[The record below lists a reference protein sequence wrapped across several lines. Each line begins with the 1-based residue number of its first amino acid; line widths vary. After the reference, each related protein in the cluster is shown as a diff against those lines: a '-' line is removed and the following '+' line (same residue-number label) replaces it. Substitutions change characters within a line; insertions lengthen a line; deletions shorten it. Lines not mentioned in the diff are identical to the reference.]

1 MALFSAVSPAL
12 TLPSARS
19 GFPRCGRWRSSRFAK
34 RYSERISPALRFMGT
49 YTELADKT
57 LSELTSSA
65 AALLASPSAKLGRKK
80 ARETLASSGRRC
92 FELWANSNRAGS
104 SLRTFV
110 DSCLTTED
118 GLSKKYAPV
127 WRLRVTKSFRSYFQL
142 AVSVPRI
149 GETESGFW
157 PTPKVSRF
165 ERGTRRKTDG
175 KAGITLPEKAR
186 LCPTPTNNMAGK
198 LTTRADKLDQAI
210 LATNGGKL
218 NPEWVEWLMGY
229 PCETT
234 ALNVSETQSYRKSLR
249 GSGRKSSGTSK
260 RAASFDRKEAGVAT
274 EELAIV
280 DKTEAMPSSSQTG
293 QNPVSSATAYR
304 RNSSEKSGARKQKNK
319 RKKYLKSLE
328 ADARAF
334 VKGFKEAEATAA
346 EAKVLHRKFKD
357 VVTEMRPIFERI
369 RYGFAHLR
377 KGETVM
383 GERTGSAWAPRCIGV
398 TYDWLCRCLSR
409 STPGTLLFTDG
420 TKVLDPP
427 PAKPD
432 ASGTEQEIP
441 LPKLNQSLP
450 TTPPTD
456 TADWTDN
463 QYIKM
468 CVDFIETTLRPL
480 ECDPQR
486 FHRVAVAIAHEILG
500 ELGSE
505 DIAADSEP
513 ELAAVNE

>member
-1 MALFSAVSPAL
+1 
-12 TLPSARS
+12 
-19 GFPRCGRWRSSRFAK
+19 
-34 RYSERISPALRFMGT
+34 
-49 YTELADKT
+49 
-57 LSELTSSA
+57 
-65 AALLASPSAKLGRKK
+65 
-80 ARETLASSGRRC
+80 
-92 FELWANSNRAGS
+92 LWANSNRAGS

-127 WRLRVTKSFRSYFQL
+127 WRLQVTKSFRSYFQL

-157 PTPKVSRF
+157 PTPKASRF

-175 KAGITLPEKAR
+175 KAGITLPEKVR
-186 LCPTPTNNMAGK
+186 FCPTPTYNMAGS

-229 PCETT
+229 ACETT

-293 QNPVSSATAYR
+293 QNPVSSAMAYR
-304 RNSSEKSGARKQKNK
+304 RNSSEKSGGRKQKNK

-334 VKGFKEAEATAA
+334 VKGFKK
-346 EAKVLHRKFKD
+346 AKSIDAGARALHRKFKD
-357 VVTEMRPIFERI
+357 VVTEMCPVFHRI

-383 GERTGSAWAPRCIGV
+383 GERTGSAWAERYLGV
-398 TYDWLCRCLSR
+398 TYDWLCRCLNR
-409 STPGTLLFTDG
+409 STPGTLLLTDG
-420 TKVLDPP
+420 TKVIDPP

-432 ASGTEQEIP
+432 ISGTEQEIP
-441 LPKLNQSLP
+441 LPKLSQSLP
-450 TTPPTD
+450 TTTPTD

-463 QYIKM
+463 QYIKK
-468 CVDFIETTLRPL
+468 CVEFIETTIRPL

-486 FHRVAVAIAHEILG
+486 FYRVAAAIAQEILDDLEG
-500 ELGSE
+500 DG
-505 DIAADSEP
+505 DILESEP
-513 ELAAVNE
+513 ELTMVNE